1 MTFANSDGYFTH
13 WRHYRARLATV
24 QPWIDQP
31 LSNGNSVLIPERLR
45 LKFVA
50 VTGDCVFT
58 TSLSGKD
65 TDYTVLQG
73 EEIILVVQ
81 ANMTLTTGATGEVYV
96 DLGQRSSDWAKII
109 GILDNAGYGLDQYG
123 VDPYG
128 NP

>member
-1 MTFANSDGYFTH
+1 M
-13 WRHYRARLATV
+13 
-24 QPWIDQP
+24 
-31 LSNGNSVLIPERLR
+31 
-45 LKFVA
+45 
-50 VTGDCVFT
+50 FT
-58 TSLSGKD
+58 TSLNGED

-73 EEIILVVQ
+73 EEFILVVQ
-81 ANMTLTTGATGEVYV
+81 ANTTLTTGATGEVYV